1 MASDTKKNKGVSKKE
16 KHKNEEK
23 IDPNDLVV
31 KLTGKQKI
39 YPVKGRRENAI
50 PQTGKVCLPVVGV
63 KNIKKRPTTD
73 HLPHIKEKA
82 KSVGGT
88 NAMSAC
94 TYDQPKKLQDSSRKS
109 IEPTCH
115 RKRKL
120 FPHGYLD
127 LFRTLEVQIHGYD
140 LHLGLAD
147 TKKTFEINV
156 SVFSMDITS
165 TVNQIMIDR
174 EYDFRF
180 FFNYSNLY

>member
-73 HLPHIKEKA
+73 HLLHIKEKA

-88 NAMSAC
+88 KVMSVGGTKVMSVGGTKVMSVGGTKA
-94 TYDQPKKLQDSSRKS
+94 KS
-109 IEPTCH
+109 VGEQ
-115 RKRKL
+115 R
-120 FPHGYLD
+120 
-127 LFRTLEVQIHGYD
+127 
-140 LHLGLAD
+140 
-147 TKKTFEINV
+147 
-156 SVFSMDITS
+156 
-165 TVNQIMIDR
+165 
-174 EYDFRF
+174 
-180 FFNYSNLY
+180 